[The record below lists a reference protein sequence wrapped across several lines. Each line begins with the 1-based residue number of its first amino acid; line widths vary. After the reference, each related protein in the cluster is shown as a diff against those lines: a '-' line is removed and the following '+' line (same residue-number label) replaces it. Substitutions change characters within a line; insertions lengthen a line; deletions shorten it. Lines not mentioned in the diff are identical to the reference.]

1 MQRCALCHHGR
12 VFLLDATEAQ
22 RMTTTTD
29 TATPKYSNM
38 GSGAIKFLRS
48 PLATLIVLCSA
59 LLAQLPHAADV
70 FRMIVAG
77 NGWPAILHG
86 FTYALALE
94 LAVLLFVVQ
103 HRNVESYIFAAV
115 SILVNLSYYYLHG
128 VALLSVA
135 ALPAWLVSIALPAA
149 IAQYSHLIVA
159 ATEQGE
165 TQPATPATAPKTVA
179 RRRWQFWRKPAET
192 APTSNGATSNAPASV
207 DLPVGT
213 TGHQDA
219 NTTASQPAAESPKQA
234 PTLRVVDGVTDT
246 ELATQLGVTRQAVAG
261 MRRRGTLER
270 NIAQRLPVL
279 VAPHA
284 NGYNGSNGHA

>member
-1 MQRCALCHHGR
+1 MAGNTQMQ
-12 VFLLDATEAQ
+12 DP
-22 RMTTTTD
+22 
-29 TATPKYSNM
+29 ATPKYSNV
-38 GSGAIKFLRS
+38 GAGAIKFLRS

-59 LLAQLPHAADV
+59 LLAQLPHASDV

-86 FTYALALE
+86 FTYAVALE

-165 TQPATPATAPKTVA
+165 AQTAIAPVLPT
-179 RRRWQFWRKPAET
+179 RRRWQFWRKSTETVTTSSSAPANAET
-192 APTSNGATSNAPASV
+192 PVA
-207 DLPVGT
+207 LPVGT
-213 TGHQDA
+213 LTAQGA
-219 NTTASQPAAESPKQA
+219 NAVASQPTAESPKQA
-234 PTLRVVDGVTDT
+234 AQTTTPAPALRKVGKTNEYGMTDQA
-246 ELATQLGVTRQAVAG
+246 LADLLNVQRQAVGA
-261 MRRRGTLER
+261 MRNRGTLAAR
-270 NIAQRLPVL
+270 IARDLPDL
-279 VAPHA
+279 APMHV
-284 NGYNGSNGHA
+284 NGNTNGHNA

>member
-1 MQRCALCHHGR
+1 MSNTQ
-12 VFLLDATEAQ
+12 
-22 RMTTTTD
+22 TTS
-29 TATPKYSNM
+29 TATPKYNNM

-165 TQPATPATAPKTVA
+165 TQPATPDVSPATAS
-179 RRRWQFWRKPAET
+179 RRWWQFWRKSAETPTTNVEPSKPIETLVDLHVGTLGHPDVSAPADAAPAEPPKQTT
-192 APTSNGATSNAPASV
+192 APRKANEFGIS
-207 DLPVGT
+207 
-213 TGHQDA
+213 DA
-219 NTTASQPAAESPKQA
+219 QLAEW
-234 PTLRVVDGVTDT
+234 
-246 ELATQLGVTRQAVAG
+246 LGVKRQAIGA
-261 MRRRGTLER
+261 MRKRGTLTAR
-270 NIAQRLPVL
+270 IARDLPELAV
-279 VAPHA
+279 PH
-284 NGYNGSNGHA
+284 SNGFNHD

>member
-1 MQRCALCHHGR
+1 MAGNTQMQ
-12 VFLLDATEAQ
+12 DP
-22 RMTTTTD
+22 
-29 TATPKYSNM
+29 ATPKYSNV
-38 GSGAIKFLRS
+38 GAGAIKFLRS

-59 LLAQLPHAADV
+59 LLAQLPHASDV

-86 FTYALALE
+86 FTYAVALE

-115 SILVNLSYYYLHG
+115 SILVNLSDYYLHG

-165 TQPATPATAPKTVA
+165 AQTAIAPVLPT
-179 RRRWQFWRKPAET
+179 RRRWQFWRKPTEA
-192 APTSNGATSNAPASV
+192 AATSSSATNAPQTPVA
-207 DLPVGT
+207 LPVGT
-213 TGHQDA
+213 LTAQNVTEA
-219 NTTASQPAAESPKQA
+219 ASQPAAELPKQDKAADKPA
-234 PTLRVVDGVTDT
+234 PALRKVSNVTVNATDT
-246 ELATQLGVTRQAVAG
+246 ELAAQLGVTRQAVAG
-261 MRRRGTLER
+261 MRRRGTLAAR
-270 NIAQRLPVL
+270 IARDLPDL
-279 VAPHA
+279 APVHVNG
-284 NGYNGSNGHA
+284 NGYHA

>member
-1 MQRCALCHHGR
+1 MA
-12 VFLLDATEAQ
+12 
-22 RMTTTTD
+22 TTTD
-29 TATPKYSNM
+29 TATPKYSNV
-38 GSGAIKFLRS
+38 GAGAIKFLRS

-70 FRMIVAG
+70 FRLIVMG
-77 NGWPAILHG
+77 NDTLSRLHG
-86 FTYALALE
+86 LTYAVALE

-165 TQPATPATAPKTVA
+165 TQPAAAPKTTAV
-179 RRRWQFWRKPAET
+179 RRWQFWRKPVET
-192 APTSNGATSNAPASV
+192 SV
-207 DLPVGT
+207 LNP
-213 TGHQDA
+213 A
-219 NTTASQPAAESPKQA
+219 NTTTPVPIAMPSESGGHSEGADVVTSPRKQPVKEQKQPALRTISRTNEYGMTDVALAEL
-234 PTLRVVDGVTDT
+234 LRV
-246 ELATQLGVTRQAVAG
+246 QRQAIGA
-261 MRRRGTLER
+261 MRNRGTLAAR
-270 NIAQRLPVL
+270 VARDLPQLELHV
-279 VAPHA
+279 
-284 NGYNGSNGHA
+284 NGNGFNG

>member
-1 MQRCALCHHGR
+1 
-12 VFLLDATEAQ
+12 
-22 RMTTTTD
+22 MTTTTN
-29 TATPKYSNM
+29 TATPKYSNV
-38 GSGAIKFLRS
+38 GAGAIKFLRS

-59 LLAQLPHAADV
+59 LLAQLPHASDV

-86 FTYALALE
+86 FTYAVALE

-165 TQPATPATAPKTVA
+165 AQTAIAPVLPT
-179 RRRWQFWRKPAET
+179 RRRWQFWRKSTETVTTSSSAPANAET
-192 APTSNGATSNAPASV
+192 PVA
-207 DLPVGT
+207 LPVST
-213 TGHQDA
+213 TGHKDA
-219 NTTASQPAAESPKQA
+219 NEAADEHPAKSPKQA
-234 PTLRVVDGVTDT
+234 AATPAPAPALHTVDGATDA
-246 ELATQLGVTRQAVAG
+246 EIAAQLGVTRQAVGA
-261 MRRRGTLER
+261 MRKRGTLER
-270 NIAQRLPVL
+270 NIVQRLPAL
-279 VAPHA
+279 ATPHV
-284 NGYNGSNGHA
+284 NGHNGHA